1 MSSVEVQGPAGRA
14 CWDFIPNG
22 RWFDSELNPCVG
34 HRDSCSVTRRAGC
47 LGVRWGPA
55 ALGSCGQPKWQQNG
69 AGWGGDGVRAVLCI
83 PHQTHSQAWDPE
95 QSHRSPLLGKK
106 NCSALPLRSLHLY
119 LKLWICHSR
128 GRSGNTKII
137 NNYGV
142 RGTTLRGKS
151 CSRFPNPFVL
161 CATVSGNRSG

>member
-1 MSSVEVQGPAGRA
+1 MVRFWAESLCWAQGLMLCHKESRLSRGEMGTCCPGELWAA
-14 CWDFIPNG
+14 QMAAKW
-22 RWFDSELNPCVG
+22 RWLG
-34 HRDSCSVTRRAGC
+34 WGWGAGC
-47 LGVRWGPA
+47 ALHPTSNPQPS
-55 ALGSCGQPKWQQNG
+55 LGSWT
-69 AGWGGDGVRAVLCI
+69 V
-83 PHQTHSQAWDPE
+83 SQKL
-95 QSHRSPLLGKK
+95 SNKTPLLGKK